1 MTHVKDA
8 TKLQVLLV
16 ALENETLDVDR
27 QQASRCCL
35 LGHEQK
41 IKPVLNTATSS
52 SMLVLCTHVIDAG
65 TASVP
70 LHIMQL
76 QGILKNGAIPPEFK
90 LRQVIPTKG
99 THSSSL
105 WDVEAPDAIPA
116 LTAWLEESL
125 QGYCVNHVS
134 EVPEA
139 QSYGLG
145 WLLGGRLV
153 GDATEKTRQVVGSN
167 LAAIDSTLKISERAA
182 LATDVAKGTIAGVS
196 TGASKVAGRVLEN
209 EVVSASVTRIG
220 ASWGWATSK
229 FADVYAKA
237 SGTDVSGSSSSD
249 GAGPAPADT
258 EIPSERMI

>member
-1 MTHVKDA
+1 
-8 TKLQVLLV
+8 
-16 ALENETLDVDR
+16 
-27 QQASRCCL
+27 
-35 LGHEQK
+35 
-41 IKPVLNTATSS
+41 
-52 SMLVLCTHVIDAG
+52 MLVLATHVIAEG
-65 TASVP
+65 TATVP

-90 LRQVIPTKG
+90 LRQIIPTKG

-105 WDVEAPDAIPA
+105 WDVDSTDSIQA
-116 LTAWLEESL
+116 LNAWLEESL

-145 WLLGGRLV
+145 WLLGGHRIS
-153 GDATEKTRQVVGSN
+153 DATEKTRQVVGSN

-196 TGASKVAGRVLEN
+196 TGASKVAGKVLEN
-209 EVVSASVTRIG
+209 ELVSASVTRIG

-229 FADVYAKA
+229 MADVYAKA
-237 SGTDVSGSSSSD
+237 SGVDGSGSTPTSESPATESASAPPTEGTSD
-249 GAGPAPADT
+249 Q
-258 EIPSERMI
+258 I